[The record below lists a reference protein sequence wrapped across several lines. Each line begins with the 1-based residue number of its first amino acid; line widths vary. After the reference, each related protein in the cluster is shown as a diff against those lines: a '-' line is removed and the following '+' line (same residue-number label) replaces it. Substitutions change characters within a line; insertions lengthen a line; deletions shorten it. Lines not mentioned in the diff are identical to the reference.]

1 MFNLIMLIN
10 LKARSIWLTH
20 DPLFQS
26 IGNIYITASFGVPH
40 VSKGW
45 GARGGRRSSSKWLRC
60 RAFGEGKGTRKG
72 HFFGQI
78 SPCMSKGKCQML
90 VTGMKNLPSDMY

>member
-72 HFFGQI
+72 HFFWPNKSLHEQRKMPDACDRDEK
-78 SPCMSKGKCQML
+78 SPI
-90 VTGMKNLPSDMY
+90 

>member
-45 GARGGRRSSSKWLRC
+45 GARGSRRSSSKWLRC

-72 HFFGQI
+72 RFFFWPNKSLHEQRKMPDACDRDEK
-78 SPCMSKGKCQML
+78 SPI
-90 VTGMKNLPSDMY
+90 